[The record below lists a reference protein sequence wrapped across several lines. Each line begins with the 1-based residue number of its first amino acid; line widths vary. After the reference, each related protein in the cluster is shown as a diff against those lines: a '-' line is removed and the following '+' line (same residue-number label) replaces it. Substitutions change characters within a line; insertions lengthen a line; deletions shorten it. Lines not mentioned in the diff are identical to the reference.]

1 MSGDRMGA
9 RRSLSAG
16 IVALI
21 ATTTLPTSGWPQ
33 VAEDAVPTI
42 ERKER
47 IEPGWQIVA
56 MPELE
61 DVKRK
66 RFEKTSRSIEAG
78 NELRR
83 REVHYT
89 QERMGRVNFGI
100 WDDGV

>member
-16 IVALI
+16 ILALI
-21 ATTTLPTSGWPQ
+21 ATTTLPTWGWPQ
-33 VAEDAVPTI
+33 VPEDAVPTL
-42 ERKER
+42 ERKEL
-47 IEPGWQIVA
+47 IEAGWQIVD

-66 RFEKTSRSIEAG
+66 RFEKMSRSIEAG

-83 REVHYT
+83 REVHYR
-89 QERMGRVNFGI
+89 QERIGPINFRL
-100 WDDGV
+100 